1 MKSLIIEIE
10 TYSDGELRITLPTD
24 IINTD
29 EEGEEEALPNP
40 AQWLAMLGE
49 DAESSPQEEES

>member
-1 MKSLIIEIE
+1 MPDAPQV
-10 TYSDGELRITLPTD
+10 SDLGFMSE
-24 IINTD
+24 NTD

>member
-1 MKSLIIEIE
+1 MSE
-10 TYSDGELRITLPTD
+10 
-24 IINTD
+24 NTD